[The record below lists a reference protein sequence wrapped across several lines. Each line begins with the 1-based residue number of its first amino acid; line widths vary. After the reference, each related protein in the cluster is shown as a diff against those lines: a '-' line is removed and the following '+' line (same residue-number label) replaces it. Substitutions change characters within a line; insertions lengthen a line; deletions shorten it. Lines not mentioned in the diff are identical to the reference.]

1 MLARCGSLAAI
12 NSACLA
18 PLSSL
23 AERDQLPHAIRRR
36 CPLSKD
42 VDVAVVGANL
52 VGDGLWVVPLIEHS
66 FDLILPFSEPEPN
79 GSFIGLPARGEFH
92 S

>member
-1 MLARCGSLAAI
+1 MSV
-12 NSACLA
+12 
-18 PLSSL
+18 
-23 AERDQLPHAIRRR
+23 
-36 CPLSKD
+36 D
-42 VDVAVVGANL
+42 VDIAVVGANL

-79 GSFIGLPARGEFH
+79 GSFMGLPARGEFH